1 MLAACA
7 RSLIGVNA
15 IVDLFTVHWTVC
27 VPPLVVCVTAWSTKE
42 FGALL
47 GCVVMLIEVL
57 SWIGA
62 GNWRHCCDPWF
73 NLALA

>member
-1 MLAACA
+1 MLAARA
-7 RSLIGVNA
+7 SSLIGVNA
-15 IVDLFTVHWTVC
+15 RVDLFTVHWNVC
-27 VPPLVVCVTAWSTKE
+27 VPPLVVRVTAWSRNE

-47 GCVVMLIEVL
+47 DWVVMSIDVL

-62 GNWRHCCDPWF
+62 GNGRHCVDPWF